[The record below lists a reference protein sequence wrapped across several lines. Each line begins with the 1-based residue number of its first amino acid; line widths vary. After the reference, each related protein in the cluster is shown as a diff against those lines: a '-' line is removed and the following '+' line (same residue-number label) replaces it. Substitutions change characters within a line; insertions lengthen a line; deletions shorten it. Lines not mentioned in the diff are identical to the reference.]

1 MPLNLKETTYDWLVC
16 QCGNTPNLDG
26 FYTCLEDG
34 TPVEPDVNGPWDGNL
49 YVCGG
54 CFSIYDIVTFEQ
66 VGIASD
72 IAIQM
77 FNVGITCG

>member
-16 QCGNTPNLDG
+16 QCGNDPNLDG

-34 TPVEPDVNGPWDGNL
+34 RPVEPNTDGPWGGDL

-54 CFSIYDIVTFEQ
+54 CFSIYDITTFEQ
-66 VGIASD
+66 AGMASD